1 MLFRFAIGPVLLM
14 SIMLSGCHAWP
25 FEEPDPVFDNARFMA
40 TWKTYQH
47 CRASTE
53 PDEIQ
58 ADLEQLHDA
67 VYAVTDQASPPSV
80 LPAAIRSLMT
90 TLPSRL
96 AVDPFAMTVACAL
109 HGSEVA
115 QTAGLHDV
123 ARDLLMRVVVANT
136 GLFGAGPGGTRLVL
150 PLAP

>member
-1 MLFRFAIGPVLLM
+1 MLRRFALGPLLLM
-14 SIMLSGCHAWP
+14 SVMLGGCHSWP
-25 FEEPDPVFDNARFMA
+25 SEEPAPVFDNARFMA
-40 TWKTYQH
+40 TWEIYRH
-47 CRASTE
+47 CRASTK

-67 VYAVTDQASPPSV
+67 VYAVMDQAQPPSL

-115 QTAGLHDV
+115 QTAGLHEV
-123 ARDLLMRVVVANT
+123 ARDLLMRVMVVNAR
-136 GLFGAGPGGTRLVL
+136 LFDARHGGTRLVL